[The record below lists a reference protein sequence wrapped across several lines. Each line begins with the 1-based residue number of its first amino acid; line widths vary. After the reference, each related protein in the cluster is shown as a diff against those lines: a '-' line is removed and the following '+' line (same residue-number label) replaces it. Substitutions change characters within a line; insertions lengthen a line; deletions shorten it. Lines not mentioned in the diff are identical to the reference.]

1 MKSAEIKGLTTEDL
15 QKKLADQVKDYD
27 RMKLTHAVSPLAN
40 SSQLRLIRKDIARM
54 KTELR
59 LRELNK

>member
-1 MKSAEIKGLTTEDL
+1 MKSADIKGLTTEDL

-27 RMKLTHAVSPLAN
+27 RMKLTHAVSPLGN